1 MLRQLSSTATRIIR
15 LACTA
20 VATLAMLAMAS
31 ATTAAS
37 AQGTPDNLRGK
48 YAELGEQLKN
58 NPFHRALV
66 LQSAESPNNL
76 KGDVYAVIDYPFTA
90 VNTALNN
97 PAHWCDVLILHL
109 NIKYCKA
116 QGDAAAPT
124 LSVNLGKKNPQELKD
139 TYHVDFKYRN
149 ETSAPDYFSI
159 MLGAASGPLNTSN
172 YRIHLEAV
180 AIDAS
185 HSFLHLTYSYDYGFA
200 GKMAMKAYLATAGSN
215 KIGFTRTGSGS
226 GDKGEYVN
234 GVRGVVERN
243 TMRYYLAIDAYL
255 SAMNAAPS
263 EQFEKR
269 LQTWF
274 SNTERYPQQL
284 HEVDRGAYLDMKRAE
299 FQRQNAADR

>member
-1 MLRQLSSTATRIIR
+1 MLRQMPATAAR
-15 LACTA
+15 LVRLLCA
-20 VATLAMLAMAS
+20 LLAMA
-31 ATTAAS
+31 AFACAADAS
-37 AQGTPDNLRGK
+37 AQGTPDNLRAK
-48 YAELGEQLKN
+48 YAALGEQLKN
-58 NPFHRALV
+58 NSFHRPLV
-66 LQSAESPNNL
+66 LESAESPNNL
-76 KGDVYAVIDYPFTA
+76 KGDVYAVIDYPFAA

-116 QGDAAAPT
+116 LGDASAPV
-124 LSVNLGKKNPQELKD
+124 LSVNLGKKDPQELKD

-149 ETSAPDYFSI
+149 ETSTADYFSI
-159 MLGAASGPLNTSN
+159 VLGAASGPLNTSN

-200 GKMAMKAYLATAGSN
+200 GKMAMKAYLATTGSG
-215 KIGFTRTGSGS
+215 KIGFTRIGAGEGKSG
-226 GDKGEYVN
+226 YVS

-255 SAMNAAPS
+255 SAMSAAPS

-269 LQTWF
+269 IQTWF

-284 HEVDRGAYLDMKRAE
+284 HELERGAYLDTKRAE
-299 FQRQNAADR
+299 FQRQNAAER